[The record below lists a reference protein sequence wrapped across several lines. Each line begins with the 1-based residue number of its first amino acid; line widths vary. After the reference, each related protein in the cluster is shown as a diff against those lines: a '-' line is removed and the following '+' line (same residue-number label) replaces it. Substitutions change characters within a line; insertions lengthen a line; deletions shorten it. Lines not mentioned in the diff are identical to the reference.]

1 MEFTESQIERYSRQI
16 ILKEIGGEGQ
26 KKLLNA
32 RVAIIGAG
40 GLGSPAALYLVAA
53 GIGTVGIVDQDKV
66 DISNLQ
72 RQILHSTNTIG
83 KSKTDSAKKLLTALN
98 PDCCVQL
105 HTTQINADNVLDI
118 IGKYDLVINGSD
130 NFPTRY
136 LINDACVIS
145 KIPLFEGAVIGF
157 SGQAITIIPQT
168 SACYRCLYETPPPPG
183 LIPSCQEA
191 GVLGTVPGVIGLIQ
205 ATEVLK
211 WILGKGKLLTNRLL
225 IYSGLDMEFTE
236 LEIKP
241 NVNCPVCGTHPS
253 ITELRKEA
261 YQMDTTCD
269 LR

>member
-32 RVAIIGAG
+32 RVVIIGAG
-40 GLGSPAALYLVAA
+40 GLGSPAACYLAAA
-53 GIGTVGIVDQDKV
+53 GVGTIGIVDQDKV

-83 KSKTDSAKKLLTALN
+83 KSKTDSAKELLTALN

-105 HTTQINADNVLDI
+105 HTTRINAANVLDI
-118 IGKYDLVINGSD
+118 IGMYDLVINGSD

-136 LINDACVIS
+136 LINDACIIR
-145 KIPLFEGAVIGF
+145 KIPLVEGAVIGF

-168 SACYRCLYETPPPPG
+168 SACYRCLYEAPPPPG

-191 GVLGTVPGVIGLIQ
+191 GVLGTVPGIIGLIQ
-205 ATEVLK
+205 ATEVVK

-225 IYSGLDMEFTE
+225 IFSGLDMEFTE
-236 LEIKP
+236 LSVKRNE
-241 NVNCPVCGTHPS
+241 NCPVCGNSPS
-253 ITELRKEA
+253 ITKLMEET
-261 YQMDTTCD
+261 YQMDIPCD